1 MRSIDPSISVRA
13 MRAHDVDAADLVMR
27 NAFGTFWGLAEP
39 HRAFGDSDLMR
50 TRFASGTD
58 GAFVAVRDDEV
69 VGAVLATRWGS
80 SAAMGPLVVRPDL
93 WDQGIAHRLL
103 EPVNDLLDAKGVT
116 LAGLF
121 TFANSPKHV
130 GLYQRFGYWPQHLNA
145 IMTRPATPRTAP
157 ASTVGEVTRYSLL
170 VESERSRALVAATV
184 LTDMVYE
191 GLDVTNEIVAA
202 HALEVG
208 DTILVRRD
216 GELVALAVCHNGAG
230 EADSQ
235 TCLVKFAAVSPG
247 SHAAHDFHALLSAV
261 EDYAAASGV
270 GVVAAGVSTSRRH
283 TYQTLFEHGY
293 RIATLGVR
301 MHRPDEMGYCR
312 DVDFVL
318 DDLR

>member
-1 MRSIDPSISVRA
+1 MGQMRSIDPSIGVRA
-13 MRAHDVDAADLVMR
+13 MRASDVDAADLVMR

-39 HRAFGDSDLMR
+39 HRAFGDSDVMR

-103 EPVNDLLDAKGVT
+103 EPVNDLLDATGVT

-145 IMTRPATPRTAP
+145 IMTRPVSPRR
-157 ASTVGEVTRYSLL
+157 ASEEITRFSLL
-170 VESERSRALVAATV
+170 DQSDQARALVAATV
-184 LTDMVYE
+184 LTNMVYE

-216 GELVALAVCHNGAG
+216 GELVALAVCHSGAG
-230 EADSQ
+230 EADSR

-247 SHAAHDFHALLSAV
+247 SHAVHDFHALVDGV
-261 EDYAAASGV
+261 EDFAATSEV
-270 GVVAAGVSTSRRH
+270 DVVAAGVATSRRH
-283 TYQTLFEHGY
+283 TYQTLVERGY
-293 RIATLGVR
+293 RISTLGVR
-301 MHRPDEMGYCR
+301 MHRPDDMGYCR

>member
-1 MRSIDPSISVRA
+1 MGQKRWDDASVSVRA
-13 MRAHDVDAADLVMR
+13 MRASDVDAADLVMR

-39 HRAFGDSDLMR
+39 HRAFGDADVMR
-50 TRFASGTD
+50 TRFAAGVD

-69 VGAVLATRWGS
+69 VGAALATLWGS

-103 EPVNDLLDAKGVT
+103 EPINDLLDAKGVS

-121 TFANSPKHV
+121 TFADSPKHV

-145 IMTRPATPRTAP
+145 IMTRPAKPHP
-157 ASTVGEVTRYSLL
+157 MSDELTRYSLL
-170 VESERSRALVAATV
+170 DGSDQSRTLIAAAV
-184 LTDMVYE
+184 LTDLVYE
-191 GLDVTNEIVAA
+191 GLDVTSEIVATRR
-202 HALEVG
+202 LEVG

-216 GELVALAVCHNGAG
+216 GEIVALAICHNGAG

-247 SHAAHDFHALLSAV
+247 SHAVRDFHSLLDGV
-261 EDYAAASGV
+261 EDLAAATGI

-283 TYQTLFEHGY
+283 AYQTMVERGY
-293 RIATLGVR
+293 LISTLGVR

-312 DVDFVL
+312 DADFVL

>member
-1 MRSIDPSISVRA
+1 VGQLRSNDPSIGVRA
-13 MRAHDVDAADLVMR
+13 MRASDVDAADLVMR

-39 HRAFGDSDLMR
+39 HLAFGDADVMR
-50 TRFASGTD
+50 TRCAAGTD
-58 GAFVAVRDDEV
+58 AAFVAVRDDEV

-103 EPVNDLLDAKGVT
+103 EPVNDLLDTGGVT

-145 IMTRPATPRTAP
+145 IMARRVAP
-157 ASTVGEVTRYSLL
+157 SPTGEEVTRYSQLD
-170 VESERSRALVAATV
+170 EADRARGLVAATV
-184 LTDMVYE
+184 LTDLVYE
-191 GLDVTNEIVAA
+191 GLDVTNEIVATS
-202 HALEVG
+202 ALEVG

-230 EADSQ
+230 EANSQ

-247 SHAAHDFHALLSAV
+247 SHAAHDFHSLLDGV
-261 EDYAAASGV
+261 EDLAATSGV
-270 GVVAAGVSTSRRH
+270 EVVAAGVSTSRRH
-283 TYQTLFEHGY
+283 AYQTLFERGY
-293 RIATLGVR
+293 RISTLGVR